1 MDLRLIN
8 RREWLLG
15 SMGAPLALVSSAAAR
30 RPNVIVILADDMG
43 FADAGFQGCKDY
55 PTPNLDRLA
64 RRGVRFTN
72 GYVSHPFCSPTR
84 AGILTG
90 RYQQRYGHEN
100 NPVYDPKDEL
110 AGLPVTEL
118 SLVQVLS
125 DAGYATGLVG
135 KWHLGAA
142 RKFHPMRRGFREMYG
157 FLGGGHDYFKTEMEG
172 APREYLIP
180 IERDGKPEPLRS
192 YLTDALSEE
201 AEAFVKRHRSEPF
214 FLYLAYNA
222 PHTPQQVPD
231 EYLARVAKIADER
244 RRKYAA
250 MMCALDD
257 GVGRV
262 LRAVESN
269 KLERDTLIIFLSD
282 NGGPVSVNGSS
293 NAPWRGAKGQVLE
306 GGIRVPFVMQWSG
319 RLPEGKT
326 FDHPVISLDILPT
339 ALGAAGL
346 KPPAGRS
353 LDGADLIPYLTGRS
367 TGAPHQRLYWRTGGG
382 AAYAVREGRFKW
394 VRIGEREQLFDL
406 QEDIGEARDISAS
419 QPQVAARLKD
429 ACMRWD
435 RELVAPVF
443 ESPRGGQA
451 KKGAK

>member
-1 MDLRLIN
+1 MSPTLLN
-8 RREWLLG
+8 RREWLRRSLA
-15 SMGAPLALVSSAAAR
+15 APLAAAGAAAAR
-30 RPNVIVILADDMG
+30 RPNVILILADDMG
-43 FADAGFQGCKDY
+43 YADAGFQGCKDY

-64 RRGVRFTN
+64 RRGVRLTN

-100 NPVYDPKDEL
+100 NPVYDPKNEI

-142 RKFHPMRRGFREMYG
+142 PKFHPMRRGFREMYG
-157 FLGGGHDYFKTEMEG
+157 FIGGGHDYFKTEMEG
-172 APREYLIP
+172 SPREYLIP
-180 IERDGKPEPLRS
+180 IERDGKPEPLRK
-192 YLTDALSEE
+192 YLTDALSDE

-231 EYLARVAKIADER
+231 EYLARVAKIEDER

-269 KLERDTLIIFLSD
+269 KLERDTLIVFLSD

-293 NAPWRGAKGQVLE
+293 NAPLRGAKGQVFE
-306 GGIRVPFVMQWSG
+306 GGIRVPFVMQWTG

-346 KPPAGRS
+346 KPPAGRN
-353 LDGADLIPYLTGRS
+353 LDGVDLMPYLTGRS
-367 TGAPHQRLYWRTGGG
+367 PGTPHQRLFWRTGGG
-382 AAYAVREGRFKW
+382 AAHAVREGRYKW
-394 VRIGEREQLFDL
+394 VRTEAREQLFDL
-406 QEDIGEARDISAS
+406 QEDIAEAKDISAS
-419 QPQVAARLKD
+419 QPQVAARLKA
-429 ACMRWD
+429 ACMSWD
-435 RELVAPVF
+435 KELVAPIF
-443 ESPRGGQA
+443 ESPRAGQA